1 MASRSLSFFKF
12 QRFSVEING
21 HFYSKLKRK
30 AKAIAFD
37 EIDKAPE
44 EKKRGNTIATV
55 LGALRDSSQSGALG
69 ASRGSGLH
77 YVGGHTT
84 PALFYL
90 ALGGSLLS
98 YIYSA
103 PPLKLGIAIVYNF
116 KSVEGDR
123 AMGLQSLL
131 VAFGTEAAKW
141 ICVSAIDVTQISVAG
156 M

>member
-21 HFYSKLKRK
+21 HFYSKLR
-30 AKAIAFD
+30 
-37 EIDKAPE
+37 
-44 EKKRGNTIATV
+44 
-55 LGALRDSSQSGALG
+55 
-69 ASRGSGLH
+69 
-77 YVGGHTT
+77 HTT

>member
-1 MASRSLSFFKF
+1 MSC
-12 QRFSVEING
+12 
-21 HFYSKLKRK
+21 
-30 AKAIAFD
+30 AFLCHRL
-37 EIDKAPE
+37 IML
-44 EKKRGNTIATV
+44 V
-55 LGALRDSSQSGALG
+55 LCLVVGALRDSSQSGALG
-69 ASRGSGLH
+69 ASRGS
-77 YVGGHTT
+77 GHTT

>member
-1 MASRSLSFFKF
+1 MSC
-12 QRFSVEING
+12 
-21 HFYSKLKRK
+21 
-30 AKAIAFD
+30 AFLCHRL
-37 EIDKAPE
+37 IML
-44 EKKRGNTIATV
+44 V
-55 LGALRDSSQSGALG
+55 LCLVVGALRDSSQSGALG
-69 ASRGSGLH
+69 ASR
-77 YVGGHTT
+77 HTT

>member
-1 MASRSLSFFKF
+1 M
-12 QRFSVEING
+12 
-21 HFYSKLKRK
+21 
-30 AKAIAFD
+30 
-37 EIDKAPE
+37 
-44 EKKRGNTIATV
+44 
-55 LGALRDSSQSGALG
+55 GALRDSSQSGALG

-77 YVGGHTT
+77 YVGHTT